1 MAIVRGITATEID
14 VDDPIGLRGRKGSWI
29 YSGPLVGDH
38 YRLPD
43 NNDKRGPCCY
53 DSYIFYLIEPVEHL
67 NVRTQ
72 KADSAGCRSSSRG
85 SGNVRER
92 WNRSVRRRFP
102 YRYLLL
108 RPRLRSRALRGRGDE
123 GTKKRE
129 TDLLE
134 VASRLRSEEVR
145 SSGPRWAR
153 SLVCQRIQ
161 LHGVLGT

>member
-1 MAIVRGITATEID
+1 MGASPPCPHAAIRIAATPASSAHQQASWGTTG
-14 VDDPIGLRGRKGSWI
+14 VLHGLNQRFLRS
-29 YSGPLVGDH
+29 
-38 YRLPD
+38 
-43 NNDKRGPCCY
+43 
-53 DSYIFYLIEPVEHL
+53 
-67 NVRTQ
+67 Q

-108 RPRLRSRALRGRGDE
+108 RPRLRSRALRREEGE

-129 TDLLE
+129 TDRSRI
-134 VASRLRSEEVR
+134 ASCLRSEEVR
-145 SSGPRWAR
+145 SSGPRRAR
-153 SLVCQRIQ
+153 SLVCQTNR